1 MTQNHTNGR
10 DDAEKGGEVRRILED
25 LAARNLDAS
34 AVAFH
39 IGIDRSAIYRWAKAE
54 HVTAAA
60 LTALRL
66 FSALHRV
73 CPEAALAAR
82 VDSEESWAELVGGLQ
97 RTHKAAWSQQ
107 GRGVHRDGADDARGR
122 R

>member
-1 MTQNHTNGR
+1 MTPNHTNGR
-10 DDAEKGGEVRRILED
+10 DEVEKGGEVRRILDD
-25 LAARNLDAS
+25 LASRGIDAS

-39 IGIDRSAIYRWAKAE
+39 VGIDRSAIYRWAKAE
-54 HVTAAA
+54 HVTPSA

-66 FSALHRV
+66 FSALHKV
-73 CPEAALAAR
+73 CSEAALAAR

-107 GRGVHRDGADDARGR
+107 GRGVHRDGAEDARVR